1 MNAAVMEEENVMAG
15 PNDEAVMPAAVED
28 PEPISRPSM
37 LRRFESAFEWCF
49 GMVTIVVGLAV
60 LAAVPVLNFLSLGY
74 LLRVSG
80 NVAATG
86 RLRDGFIGVRKA
98 ARAGGIIA
106 GTWLV
111 LLFARFVSG
120 LWQDAELIAPGSG
133 KARGFGI
140 AVVVLTVLTVIHIG
154 WAWARGGRLRSFFWP
169 APIALWRRLRNPGRF
184 EDYREAVLGYLES
197 LRLPY
202 YFWLGARGFGGALCW
217 LLPPV
222 AVLIGASYLPVGGG
236 VVFSLLGGF
245 GLFLVVLYLP
255 FLQVNFVLQDRL
267 VAMFEWREVRR
278 MFGRA
283 PTAFWF
289 ALFIT
294 LLFALPLYLL
304 KVELTPKEV
313 AWLPGLVFV
322 LFIFPAR
329 SLTGW
334 AVSRARRREGDSFFL
349 FRWVMRLLE
358 LPVVGFYVLFVYLSQ
373 FYSWDGVY
381 SLLEQHAFMVPAPLM
396 GM

>member
-1 MNAAVMEEENVMAG
+1 MTTVAEYAPINVM
-15 PNDEAVMPAAVED
+15 DEELQEPAETSPPPA
-28 PEPISRPSM
+28 PRPTFPQ
-37 LRRFESAFEWCF
+37 RIGAAFEWVF

-60 LAAVPVLNFLSLGY
+60 LAAIPVLNFLSLGY

-80 NVAATG
+80 KVAASG

-98 ARAGGIIA
+98 ARAGSLIV
-106 GTWLV
+106 GTWIV

-120 LWQDAELIAPGSG
+120 LWQDAELIAPDSG
-133 KARGFGI
+133 TASGFGI
-140 AVVVLTVLTVIHIG
+140 AVVVVTVLTVIHIV
-154 WAWARGGRLRSFFWP
+154 WAWVRGGRLRSFFWP
-169 APIALWRRLRNPGRF
+169 APIALIRRVRNPGRF

-202 YFWLGARGFGGALCW
+202 YFWLGARGFGGGLCW

-222 AVLIGASYLPVGGG
+222 GILILASHLPQGGG
-236 VVFSLLGGF
+236 VVLSLLGGLL
-245 GLFLVVLYLP
+245 LFMVVLYLP

-267 VAMFEWREVRR
+267 TAMFEWREVRR
-278 MFGRA
+278 MFCRA
-283 PTAFWF
+283 PISFWF

-304 KVELTPKEV
+304 KVELTAKEI

-329 SLTGW
+329 MLTGW
-334 AVSRARRREGDSFFL
+334 AVSRARRREKDSFFL
-349 FRWVMRLLE
+349 FRWVMRVLE

>member
-1 MNAAVMEEENVMAG
+1 
-15 PNDEAVMPAAVED
+15 
-28 PEPISRPSM
+28 
-37 LRRFESAFEWCF
+37 
-49 GMVTIVVGLAV
+49 
-60 LAAVPVLNFLSLGY
+60 
-74 LLRVSG
+74 
-80 NVAATG
+80 
-86 RLRDGFIGVRKA
+86 
-98 ARAGGIIA
+98 
-106 GTWLV
+106 
-111 LLFARFVSG
+111 
-120 LWQDAELIAPGSG
+120 
-133 KARGFGI
+133 
-140 AVVVLTVLTVIHIG
+140 
-154 WAWARGGRLRSFFWP
+154 
-169 APIALWRRLRNPGRF
+169 
-184 EDYREAVLGYLES
+184 
-197 LRLPY
+197 
-202 YFWLGARGFGGALCW
+202 
-217 LLPPV
+217 
-222 AVLIGASYLPVGGG
+222 
-236 VVFSLLGGF
+236 
-245 GLFLVVLYLP
+245 VLYLP